1 MAWLEDFHRWP
12 TGYRAYVLEWSLH
25 RNGHYTGMVS
35 TPEWSVYWSGQ
46 YTGMVSTLQWS
57 VRWSGQYTG
66 LRTERFWIP
75 VLDQEA
81 NFSSMPVQEVV
92 FFYLNPVRETTFLSP
107 FRFRKTFYPIPVR
120 ETTVLPPSGFRWKFT
135 GNLHPGS
142 RRNFQATSTRVLV
155 VIFRQPPPGFSW

>member
-92 FFYLNPVRETTFLSP
+92 FFTSTP
-107 FRFRKTFYPIPVR
+107 FGRQPFYPHSDSGKFLPHSGSGNNRSTPIRIPV
-120 ETTVLPPSGFRWKFT
+120 EVY
-135 GNLHPGS
+135 
-142 RRNFQATSTRVLV
+142 
-155 VIFRQPPPGFSW
+155 RQPPPGFSS